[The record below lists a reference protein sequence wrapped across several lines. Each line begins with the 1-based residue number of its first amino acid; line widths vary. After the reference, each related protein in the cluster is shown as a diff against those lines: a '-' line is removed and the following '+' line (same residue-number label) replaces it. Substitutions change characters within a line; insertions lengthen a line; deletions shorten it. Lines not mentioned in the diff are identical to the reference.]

1 MSQRFVFRLLAV
13 LGVAACLVGQPAKP
27 VAAARTADATLG
39 LPAFRVPDTYPAT
52 RISLGR
58 KLFMD
63 RRLSGNGTMS
73 CGMCHVPEQG
83 FSVTEVTTA
92 IGIEG
97 RSLRRNAPTVLNV
110 GFNRYLFHDGRETS
124 LEAQI
129 WGPLL
134 ATDEM
139 GNRSREA
146 VVAKISELPEYIELF
161 QAVFPGQKISPE
173 NIAVAL
179 AAYERSLASAG
190 SRFDRWYFGGETGA
204 LTAAEQRGFTLFR
217 GKARCV
223 SCHSIAEQ
231 HALFT
236 DDQFHNLGVGQGKPK
251 RSASIVKVQLAPGIE
266 TNIALETLDKLFG
279 VPPPDD
285 GRFEVTGMDKD
296 RYAYRTPTLRNI
308 ELTGPYMHDG
318 SIATL
323 REVVEFFDRG
333 GNANPWLD
341 ADMVPLSLSDNE
353 KDDLV
358 AFLRSLTGA
367 NVDTLAAQAR
377 AAASTAAFR

>member
-1 MSQRFVFRLLAV
+1 MPARFPFRLLAV
-13 LGVAACLVGQPAKP
+13 LGLAACLSGQPLD
-27 VAAARTADATLG
+27 AAAVGETPGASLG
-39 LPAFRVPDTYPAT
+39 LPALSVKNTYLAP

-83 FSVTEVTTA
+83 FTVIEVATA

-124 LEAQI
+124 LEEQI

-134 ATDEM
+134 AHDEM
-139 GNRSREA
+139 GNHSRET
-146 VVAKISELPEYIELF
+146 VVATISKLPEYTELF
-161 QAVFPGQKISPE
+161 AAVFPGQEISPE
-173 NIAVAL
+173 NIAAAL
-179 AAYERSLASAG
+179 AAYERSLVSAG
-190 SRFDRWYFGGETGA
+190 SRFDRWYFGGDPGA
-204 LTAAEQRGFTLFR
+204 MTAAEQRGFELFH
-217 GKARCV
+217 GKARCD
-223 SCHSIAEQ
+223 SCHTIGEK

-236 DDQFHNLGVGQGKPK
+236 DEQFHNLGVGQGKSD
-251 RSASIVKVQLAPGIE
+251 RAVAEVKVRLAPGIE
-266 TNIALETLDKLFG
+266 TTVALGTLDALFG
-279 VPPPDD
+279 APPSDD
-285 GRFEVTGMDKD
+285 GRFEVTGAEED
-296 RYAYRTPTLRNI
+296 RFAYRTPTLRNI
-308 ELTGPYMHDG
+308 DLTAPYMHDG

-333 GNANPWLD
+333 GNVNPGLD
-341 ADMVPLSLSDNE
+341 ARMVPLSLTEDE

-367 NVDTLAAQAR
+367 NVGALAAQAR
-377 AAASTAAFR
+377 AAASTPAFP